1 MEKIEQYYNNTL
13 PDTERRVFEE
23 ELKTNPALAEEVAF
37 WVQARAAAQAE
48 AHARRKEEFA
58 QLRQSSQK
66 TKQRNLWYTYAAAA
80 SVVLVLGLGW
90 WWIDASFLGMTNNP
104 LRGQGGFNKEWAAA
118 YVEKNFTTLNTQ
130 MGNGTD
136 SLQMGVSAFNS
147 GDLIKA
153 KAIFNTLLQ
162 RDSSNAEAQ
171 KYAGIVALRR
181 QDYDQAIK
189 HFHALSLRTDL
200 VANPGKFYEA
210 LALLQRDLPLDKKA
224 AENLLK
230 EVKAGKLDG
239 WKEVE

>member
-1 MEKIEQYYNNTL
+1 MNNLNKIEQYYNQTL
-13 PDTERRVFEE
+13 SETERRTFEQ

-37 WVQARAAAQAE
+37 WAQARVAAQAE

-58 QLRQSSQK
+58 QLRQLSQK
-66 TKQRNLWYTYAAAA
+66 TKQRSLWYTYAAVA
-80 SVVLVLGLGW
+80 SVVLVLGISWL
-90 WWIDASFLGMTNNP
+90 IYKSQITNYES
-104 LRGQGGFNKEWAAA
+104 QISKEWAAT
-118 YVEKNFTTLNTQ
+118 YIEKNFTTLSTQ

-136 SLQMGVSAFNS
+136 SLQMGVSTFNS
-147 GDLIKA
+147 GDLTKA
-153 KAIFNTLLQ
+153 QAIFDAILK

-171 KYAGIVALRR
+171 KYAGIVAMRR

-189 HFHALSLRTDL
+189 HFHALGLRTDL

-210 LALLQRDLPLDKKA
+210 LALLRRDLPLDKSK

-230 EVKAGKLDG
+230 EIKAAKLDG